1 MHKYTE
7 KNIFFDIFW
16 QKGKNKIYH
25 YFKKKSNLKMLS
37 LYIHYFNI
45 NTRIRNGKTTKF
57 FGPAHSSLSRSGPA
71 RNTIFNFRPVW
82 PIWGPAKIC

>member
-37 LYIHYFNI
+37 LVI
-45 NTRIRNGKTTKF
+45 NTIIEESKFINDMLGNVNKTVK
-57 FGPAHSSLSRSGPA
+57 SD
-71 RNTIFNFRPVW
+71 
-82 PIWGPAKIC
+82 

>member
-7 KNIFFDIFW
+7 KKYFFDIFW

-37 LYIHYFNI
+37 LVIDI
-45 NTRIRNGKTTKF
+45 
-57 FGPAHSSLSRSGPA
+57 
-71 RNTIFNFRPVW
+71 
-82 PIWGPAKIC
+82 KIKNNDLL